1 MGAGQDLLGV
11 GVNLNDDGTVVV
23 VLTFDEDHIATIA
36 PHEAALIG
44 AAIINAAGHAGRI
57 EIEISEL
64 PVEQREVGIR
74 NIRDRYSA
82 GSN

>member
-11 GVNLNDDGTVVV
+11 GVNLNDDGNVVV
-23 VLTFDEDHIATIA
+23 VLTFDEDHIAALA
-36 PHEAALIG
+36 PQQAALVG
-44 AAIINAAGHAGRI
+44 AAIINAAQHAGRI

-64 PVEQREVGIR
+64 PVEQREAGIR
-74 NIRDRYSA
+74 NIRERYSA

>member
-1 MGAGQDLLGV
+1 MGANQDLLGV

-23 VLTFDEDHIATIA
+23 VLTFDEDHIAALA
-36 PHEAALIG
+36 PNEAALVG
-44 AAIINAAGHAGRI
+44 AAVINAAGHAGRI

-64 PVEQREVGIR
+64 PIEQREIGIR
-74 NIRDRYSA
+74 TIRERYSA